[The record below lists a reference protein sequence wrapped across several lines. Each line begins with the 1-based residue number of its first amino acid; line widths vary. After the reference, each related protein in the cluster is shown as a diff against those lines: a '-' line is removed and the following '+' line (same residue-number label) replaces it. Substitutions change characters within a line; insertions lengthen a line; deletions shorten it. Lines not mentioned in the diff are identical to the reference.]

1 MSTKFRIVKQRITGS
16 ASAPSWA
23 KFDTVFVSVA
33 TGSLYDY
40 DDEHQAYW
48 KMMQL
53 SGSDSSGRQYK
64 VIEI

>member
-1 MSTKFRIVKQRITGS
+1 MAKYRVVKQRITGS

-23 KFDTVFVSVA
+23 KFDTVFIGVS

-40 DDEHQAYW
+40 DDEHEAYW
-48 KMMQL
+48 NMMQL

>member
-23 KFDTVFVSVA
+23 KFDTVFISVA

-40 DDEHQAYW
+40 DDEHEAYW
-48 KMMQL
+48 KMMEL
-53 SGSDSSGRQYK
+53 SGSDSSKRQYK

>member
-1 MSTKFRIVKQRITGS
+1 MATKFRIVKQKITGS

-23 KFDTVFVSVA
+23 KFDTVFINAGS
-33 TGSLYDY
+33 GSLYDF
-40 DDEHQAYW
+40 DDESKAYW

-53 SGSDSSGRQYK
+53 SGSDSTTRKYK

>member
-1 MSTKFRIVKQRITGS
+1 MSKFRIVKQRITGS
-16 ASAPSWA
+16 ANAPSWA
-23 KFDTVFVSVA
+23 RFDTVFVSVA

-40 DDEHQAYW
+40 DDEHEAYW